1 VVVRR
6 GGWRERLFSF
16 MHHNARPAPD
26 FFGIPP
32 NQVLEVGAQ
41 VEL

>member
-1 VVVRR
+1 LTLPLRRLRHVCRRSSVR
-6 GGWRERLFSF
+6 
-16 MHHNARPAPD
+16 HDVIARP